1 MDNLHDIITM
11 EYHAD
16 ISKNMERPITRGIK
30 GKSQENITLAKLY
43 TDILFYPC
51 KCMGRKLERPYQI
64 VNNDQMK

>member
-30 GKSQENITLAKLY
+30 GKSQENIT
-43 TDILFYPC
+43 
-51 KCMGRKLERPYQI
+51 M
-64 VNNDQMK
+64 

>member
-30 GKSQENITLAKLY
+30 GKSQENITMWYSCQALHRHTFLS
-43 TDILFYPC
+43 
-51 KCMGRKLERPYQI
+51 M
-64 VNNDQMK
+64 QMHGEKTGKAIPNS